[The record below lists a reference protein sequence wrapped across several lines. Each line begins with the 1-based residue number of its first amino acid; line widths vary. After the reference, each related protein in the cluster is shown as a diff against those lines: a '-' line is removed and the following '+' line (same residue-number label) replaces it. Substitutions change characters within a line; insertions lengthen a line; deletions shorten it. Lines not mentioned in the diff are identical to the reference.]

1 MTNKKKEPEPKEELV
16 PFTVRFPVSSLE
28 RLGSLEAQTHVT
40 AREWIRALLESI
52 QLPIAVVSLEEAE
65 RCGLLA
71 KSKNRKGQS

>member
-1 MTNKKKEPEPKEELV
+1 M
-16 PFTVRFPVSSLE
+16 SSLE

-40 AREWIRALLESI
+40 AREWIRALLETLLESYESRGSI